1 MVERE
6 EEDMRMCQLSMSQS
20 EESTLSVIL
29 NKGCRREGAD
39 THALQGERQVLIDD
53 TASRPREGGVRGT
66 GGERTNAAFERFER
80 GDLNVEVRE
89 LKETLHRGA

>member
-1 MVERE
+1 VSALNVAERRE
-6 EEDMRMCQLSMSQS
+6 HS
-20 EESTLSVIL
+20 ERDSD
-29 NKGCRREGAD
+29 KGCRREGAD

-66 GGERTNAAFERFER
+66 GGERTNAAFERSER